1 VVRRRVL
8 AASTVVVLAG
18 PFVLAFRAGGFFDG
32 PRLVAAIV
40 AWLVVAVVAV
50 AAPRPLPRDPAARAA
65 ILGLALLLAWMAISL
80 AWAPIANAAT
90 NDVQRVSLYLAALV
104 AATAL
109 LRSRRALRALEP
121 AVLGG
126 IVAMTL
132 FGLSDRLLPTLVT
145 LERHFSAGSRLE
157 QPLTYWNA
165 MGLVCGIGL
174 VVAGRLAGDRSR
186 PDRVR
191 MLAACAAPPLGLALY
206 LTFSRGALA
215 ATAAGLVVLLAAA
228 PTWSQLRALAV
239 VLEAAALAALIGS
252 RLPAIVSYD
261 ATEDARQ
268 AQALAMLAVLALI
281 ALGAGAVQSWTWR
294 SERDG
299 SARLG
304 RLPLPRRSALLATCL
319 VALAAGAFVVAAAR
333 EQRATTLPTGATAER
348 LGSLQS
354 NRYEYWRVALQ
365 TFAEH
370 PVAGTGI
377 SGFRVEWL
385 RRRRIGE
392 AVKDAHSLYLET
404 LAELGLV
411 GMAALALAGGGIALA
426 ARRAMHRAP
435 GAAAAP
441 LAGFVAWAFHAGIDW
456 DWEMPSVTL
465 LALLLA
471 GALLAL
477 ADGAW
482 RELPAPERALDGVV
496 ATAAPVGQRA
506 PPGERAD

>member
-1 VVRRRVL
+1 VLRRAAL
-8 AASTVVVLAG
+8 AAATVVLLAG
-18 PFVLAFRAGGFFDG
+18 PFVLAFWSGGFFDG
-32 PRLVAAIV
+32 PRVVAAIV
-40 AWLVVAVVAV
+40 AWLVVGVVML
-50 AAPRPLPRDPAARAA
+50 AAPRPLPRAAAPRAA

-90 NDVQRVSLYLAALV
+90 DDLQRGSLYLAALV

-132 FGLSDRLLPTLVT
+132 FGLSDRLFPALIT

-174 VVAGRLAGDRSR
+174 VVAARLAGDRSR

-191 MLAACAAPPLGLALY
+191 MLAAAAAAPLGLALY

-228 PTWSQLRALAV
+228 PTWSQLRGTAV

-261 ATEDARQ
+261 ATESARQ
-268 AQALAMLAVLALI
+268 AQSLVMLAVLVLVG
-281 ALGAGAVQSWTWR
+281 LGAGAVQSWACRT
-294 SERDG
+294 ERGG
-299 SARLG
+299 STRLG
-304 RLPLPRRSALLATCL
+304 RFPLPRRSALLATGL
-319 VALAAGAFVVAAAR
+319 VALVAGAFVVAAASER
-333 EQRATTLPTGATAER
+333 RTSAPPTGATAAR
-348 LGSLQS
+348 LASLQS
-354 NRYEYWRVALQ
+354 NRYEYWRVAVR

-377 SGFRVEWL
+377 GGFRVEWL
-385 RRRRIGE
+385 RQRRIGE
-392 AVKDAHSLYLET
+392 SVEDAHSLYLET

-411 GMAALALAGGGIALA
+411 GLAALALAGGGIALA
-426 ARRAMHRAP
+426 ARRAMRRAP

-441 LAGFVAWAFHAGIDW
+441 LAAFVAWAFHAGIDW

-465 LALLLA
+465 IALLLA

-482 RELPAPERALDGVV
+482 RELPAPERELDP
-496 ATAAPVGQRA
+496 ASAAAV
-506 PPGERAD
+506 PPGGELAG